1 MKYSKRTVD
10 EAVQLLDCYAS
21 QAGWPETEYYPGQS
35 LGMVFY
41 DAQLPVEAI
50 GLANRAFDSV
60 PVRHPLRYVA
70 LEAAQRLR
78 EGWRP

>member
-10 EAVQLLDCYAS
+10 EAVQLLDVYAS
-21 QAGWPETEYYPGQS
+21 YPHRT
-35 LGMVFY
+35 LGGVAW
-41 DAQLPVEAI
+41 DVGTRGPARK
-50 GLANRAFDSV
+50 LAFRAWCESGSDFLV
-60 PVRHPLRYVA
+60 AA

>member
-10 EAVQLLDCYAS
+10 EAVQLLDVYAS
-21 QAGWPETEYYPGQS
+21 NVLSSRVTMSATAWYVGTRGPARKLAFRAWRMAGS
-35 LGMVFY
+35 DFLV
-41 DAQLPVEAI
+41 A
-50 GLANRAFDSV
+50 
-60 PVRHPLRYVA
+60 A